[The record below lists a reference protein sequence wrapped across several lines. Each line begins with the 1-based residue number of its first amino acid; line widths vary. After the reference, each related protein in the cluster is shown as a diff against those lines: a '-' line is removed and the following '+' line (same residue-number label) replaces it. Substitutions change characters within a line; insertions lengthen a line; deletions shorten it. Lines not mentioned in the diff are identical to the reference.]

1 MKTKSM
7 VQVNIDIAGA
17 LVAKN
22 YEMVIDYANETQRN
36 LIYNWHVKDN
46 KILERLILQS
56 RNILNFWYDSIK
68 KKRLWVALVRCGA
81 WIGTLET
88 IEKSVYEENMDLW
101 AQRRLQKSISS
112 IKHVPEIVGLL
123 EVKGVMTHGEMV
135 EELHLKHAST
145 LTEIMKKTADL
156 DLIEIRKAGKYNLY
170 SLTDAGVRY
179 AKRLRNGEDRHTLL
193 KGIINEYGLRMDEA
207 SLDSYLQSADEKMTI
222 QLGQMVKV
230 KTDSGRFQNS
240 KVNHLVKKVDY
251 EEEVKGVIYLGL
263 EKVKEKPFNYK
274 MGV

>member
-1 MKTKSM
+1 MRGARGDLGGGDRNT
-7 VQVNIDIAGA
+7 DI
-17 LVAKN
+17 
-22 YEMVIDYANETQRN
+22 
-36 LIYNWHVKDN
+36 
-46 KILERLILQS
+46 
-56 RNILNFWYDSIK
+56 
-68 KKRLWVALVRCGA
+68 
-81 WIGTLET
+81 
-88 IEKSVYEENMDLW
+88 
-101 AQRRLQKSISS
+101 
-112 IKHVPEIVGLL
+112 
-123 EVKGVMTHGEMV
+123 
-135 EELHLKHAST
+135 
-145 LTEIMKKTADL
+145 
-156 DLIEIRKAGKYNLY
+156 
-170 SLTDAGVRY
+170 
-179 AKRLRNGEDRHTLL
+179 